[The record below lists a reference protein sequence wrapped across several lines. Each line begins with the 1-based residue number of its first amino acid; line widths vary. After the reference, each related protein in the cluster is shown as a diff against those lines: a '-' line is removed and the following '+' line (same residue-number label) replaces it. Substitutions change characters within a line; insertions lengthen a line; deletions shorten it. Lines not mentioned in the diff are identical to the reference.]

1 MFSNSGK
8 SVFSRYLKYFCST
21 KNTNISF
28 KMVRMSHHFIVQ
40 KSNSQRNSCG
50 FIIWKYCYKSRSM
63 FKSFS
68 QEYTFISVISYT
80 FWSSFSQ
87 FYTKSNVSI
96 TSKNNSFLIFSWKI
110 FMDMKKNPKNH
121 LFHNLKEISL
131 LFNFST
137 NRILPLDSSFLFK
150 LWENLE
156 FW

>member
-87 FYTKSNVSI
+87 FYTKWNVSI
-96 TSKNNSFLIFSWKI
+96 TSKNNSFLIFSWKKKKFLRNFIEKYSWTWRKIQKII
-110 FMDMKKNPKNH
+110 FFIIWKKSH
-121 LFHNLKEISL
+121 Y
-131 LFNFST
+131 FST
-137 NRILPLDSSFLFK
+137 FLQI
-150 LWENLE
+150 E
-156 FW
+156 FSP